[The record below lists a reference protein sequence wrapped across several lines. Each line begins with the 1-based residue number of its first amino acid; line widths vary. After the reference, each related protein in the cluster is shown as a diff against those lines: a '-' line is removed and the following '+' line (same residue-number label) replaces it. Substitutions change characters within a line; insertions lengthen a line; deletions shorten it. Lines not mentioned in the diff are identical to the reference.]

1 MAEVC
6 YTARATTKQQVL
18 NKINILT
25 LQTNEHKQYTHG
37 AILLFQKDVQRV
49 LVSQFNPSDPVKSM
63 VKLLDDGNNILMRV
77 KSTYAITAGSVIK
90 LAKNERTK
98 SQKRPAK
105 PSSLTSPHEWRHR
118 KKLTN

>member
-1 MAEVC
+1 MAEAR

-49 LVSQFNPSDPVKSM
+49 LVSQFNPSHPGKGM
-63 VKLLDDGNNILMRV
+63 VKLLNNNNILTGV
-77 KSTYAITAGSVIK
+77 KSADAIMPGSVINT
-90 LAKNERTK
+90 AKKHVDEL
-98 SQKRPAK
+98 
-105 PSSLTSPHEWRHR
+105 LTTTGKTVLPNFTS
-118 KKLTN
+118 